1 MNQRLKCVAR
11 YGTTVEN
18 VIQDI
23 LQKDDSK
30 LGRDQDVTL
39 IGARV

>member
-1 MNQRLKCVAR
+1 MVLL
-11 YGTTVEN
+11 VEH
-18 VIQDI
+18 VIQDILQKDI

-30 LGRDQDVTL
+30 LGRDQDLTL